1 MIKCVPESTAIS
13 WFCDKRGVINMSPS
27 YQRESGAWN
36 THTERKELFLDTLF
50 NGYDSPKIYLHKME
64 SSRDNY
70 EYALVDGKQRL
81 ECIWEFIDDKI
92 KLGQEFKC
100 AETDNCAGNRPKD
113 LYPKAGDTFSNLSK
127 GWQTYFMSLNLAV
140 VFIENAEEEDMDEV
154 FFRLNNG
161 ETLKAPEIR
170 NAMGGKMPTLIRE
183 LAQEKFFTNIIS
195 LKSTRFQHFDVAT
208 RFLLI
213 EKGLKD
219 GASSPYRDVKKKFL
233 DELVRDNRNMKKS
246 DIAELKERVQKQLK
260 SLSKVFDEQDR
271 LLKQAGYVQ
280 LYYLFIKHMETY
292 YASPRLFANI
302 KQFITDFDGVR
313 KFAKVEDKE
322 DQVESEGGK
331 VKRKGAKVKSS
342 KRQLAIDKKCRYFSD
357 IQRIEERGE
366 FERLMRQGNDKES
379 LRTRVEMMCRFFL
392 LDYPSTSLLDPTR
405 NFTADERYVVYILSG
420 KKCAECPKTFN
431 DFDEFQADHIIQW
444 AHGGQTTL
452 ENAQALCISCN
463 ASKNSR
469 RG

>member
-1 MIKCVPESTAIS
+1 MIQFNVLWMSKEKTVMIKCVPTSFAIA
-13 WFCDKRGVINMSPS
+13 WFCDRKGVIDMSPP
-27 YQRESGAWN
+27 YQRESGAWKIDK
-36 THTERKELFLDTLF
+36 KELFLDTLF
-50 NGYDSPKIYLHKME
+50 NGYDSPKIYLHKLKP
-64 SSRDNY
+64 SGNNY
-70 EYALVDGKQRL
+70 EWALVDGKQRL
-81 ECIWEFIDDKI
+81 ECIWDFVDNKVGLGKKFECVQTDD
-92 KLGQEFKC
+92 
-100 AETDNCAGNRPKD
+100 DDDNRPQE
-113 LYPKAGDTFSNLSK
+113 LYPKSEDKFDKLSQ
-127 GWQTYFMSLNLAV
+127 GWKTYFMSLKLAIV
-140 VFIENAEEEDMDEV
+140 YIENAEEEDMDEI

-170 NAMGGKMPTLIRE
+170 NAMGGKMPILIRE

-195 LKSTRFQHFDVAT
+195 LKSARFQHFDIAT

-219 GASSPYRDVKKKFL
+219 GGSSPYRDVKKKFL
-233 DELVRDNRNMKKS
+233 DELVENNRDMKAA
-246 DIAELKERVQKQLK
+246 DIEDLKKRVQKQLA
-260 SLSKVFDEQDR
+260 SLIKVFGKKDP
-271 LLKQAGYVQ
+271 LLKKAGYVQ
-280 LYYLFIKHMETY
+280 LYYFFIKHMETHY
-292 YASPRLFANI
+292 GSSKLFANI
-302 KQFITDFDGVR
+302 KKFIADFDGMR
-313 KFAKVEDKE
+313 KVAKVEDK
-322 DQVESEGGK
+322 
-331 VKRKGAKVKSS
+331 GASVKSS
-342 KRQLAIDKKCRYFSD
+342 KRQLLIDKKCSYFNN